1 MIKSITVINPNDEEL
16 VLELAKPD
24 KSGLVVR
31 EVTGLGPGQ
40 ATVNMSE
47 IATLDGAIFNSARKP
62 SRNIVIKLTYEWLDT
77 IEESRLRV
85 YKFFPLKKKVKLI
98 IETDKRRGSIEGYV
112 ENNDPTIFSNQ
123 EGSDVSIMCP
133 FPFFKSEGDNAI
145 TSTTFYGIEP
155 LFEFPF
161 ENDSL
166 TEPLLEM
173 GEITQ
178 RTEATIMY
186 YGDADTGLTIII
198 HALGDVSN
206 LTIYDLDTR
215 ESMRL
220 DDDRLVELTGNH
232 IIAQDEITICT
243 EAGKKSV
250 TLLREGN
257 RYNILNCLGPHPAW
271 FKVQSGL
278 NRFAYTLD
286 DGLLNM
292 EFRMENV
299 TLYEGM

>member
-1 MIKSITVINPNDEEL
+1 MIKSVTVINPNDEEL

-24 KSGLVVR
+24 ESGLIIR
-31 EVTGLGPGQ
+31 DITGLGPGQ
-40 ATVNMSE
+40 ATINTTE
-47 IATLDGAIFNSARKP
+47 IATTDGAIFNSARKP
-62 SRNIVIKLTYEWLDT
+62 YRNIVIKMTYCWLNT

-98 IETDKRRGSIEGYV
+98 VETDNRRGSIEGYV
-112 ENNDPTIFSNQ
+112 ETNDPTIFSSQ
-123 EGSDVSIMCP
+123 EGSDVSIVCP

-155 LFEFPF
+155 LFEFIF
-161 ENDSL
+161 ENDHV
-166 TEPLLEM
+166 TEPRLEM

-178 RTEATIMY
+178 RTEASIVY
-186 YGDADTGLTIII
+186 SGDADTGLTIVI

-220 DDDRLVELTGNH
+220 DDDKLIELTGNR
-232 IIAQDEITICT
+232 IIAADEITICT
-243 EAGKKSV
+243 EVGKKSV
-250 TLLREGN
+250 TLLRDGD

-271 FKVQSGL
+271 FKVQTGV
-278 NRFAYTLD
+278 NRFAYTLEA
-286 DGLLNM
+286 GLLNM

-299 TLYEGM
+299 TLYDGM